1 MSILIHQSRQ
11 YFDFGRRMGDMLVG
25 RYLARRARRL
35 LAEGHAPLA
44 IFAHDYIGQE
54 ISLKGRFEDEEL
66 AALFDFLAPFA
77 DRFAAQVALD
87 VGANIG
93 NHSLFFAGR
102 FATVHSFE
110 PNPRTFALLAA
121 NAALNPRIV
130 SHRTALG
137 EAPGELSLRFDP
149 ANVGEATLRSDL
161 TGRSL
166 VEVTVPVG
174 RLDDLVDPA
183 LDIGFV
189 KIDVEGFEAS
199 VLRGA
204 CRLLSRLPV
213 IAFEQNREAFADGR
227 SEVAEMLSALGYR
240 LCVLQKRDVGGGLSL
255 LHKLSGGI
263 RYDIVEV
270 ETLVA
275 GIYPMIVAVSPTDLS
290 LLRSRQA

>member
-1 MSILIHQSRQ
+1 
-11 YFDFGRRMGDMLVG
+11 MGDMLVG
-25 RYLARRARRL
+25 RYLARRASRL
-35 LAEGHAPLA
+35 LAEGHPPLA

-54 ISLKGRFEDEEL
+54 ISLKGRFENEEL

-77 DRFAAQVALD
+77 DRFASQVALD

-102 FATVHSFE
+102 FAMVHSFE

-121 NAALNPRIV
+121 NAALSPRIV

-137 EAPGELSLRFDP
+137 EVAGELSLRFDP
-149 ANVGEATLRSDL
+149 ANVGEATLRSGFAGQNL
-161 TGRSL
+161 M
-166 VEVTVPVG
+166 EVTVPVE
-174 RLDDLVDPA
+174 RLDDQVDPA
-183 LDIGFV
+183 LEIGFI
-189 KIDVEGFEAS
+189 KIDVEGFEAQ

-213 IAFEQNREAFADGR
+213 IAFEQNRDAFADGR
-227 SEVAEMLSALGYR
+227 SEVADMLSALGYR
-240 LCVLQKRDVGGGLSL
+240 LCVLQKRDVGAGLNL

-270 ETLVA
+270 DVLHP
-275 GIYPMIVAVSPTDLS
+275 GSYPMIVAVSPADLS
-290 LLRSRQA
+290 LLRRRKT